1 MYISIFFKHGV
12 VNKRTSVIATM
23 EKEVVPSMYK
33 KLKCP
38 VCGKRACD
46 ISDLPKEKIYIEL
59 KCPHCNKLVKIPC
72 VKSAVKTA

>member
-1 MYISIFFKHGV
+1 
-12 VNKRTSVIATM
+12 
-23 EKEVVPSMYK
+23 MYK

-46 ISDLPKEKIYIEL
+46 ISDLPEEKIYIEL
-59 KCPHCNKLVKIPC
+59 KCPHCKKLVKIPC

>member
-1 MYISIFFKHGV
+1 M
-12 VNKRTSVIATM
+12 NKRTSVFTT
-23 EKEVVPSMYK
+23 KGEVEIFMNK

-46 ISDLPKEKIYIEL
+46 ISELPKEKIYIEL